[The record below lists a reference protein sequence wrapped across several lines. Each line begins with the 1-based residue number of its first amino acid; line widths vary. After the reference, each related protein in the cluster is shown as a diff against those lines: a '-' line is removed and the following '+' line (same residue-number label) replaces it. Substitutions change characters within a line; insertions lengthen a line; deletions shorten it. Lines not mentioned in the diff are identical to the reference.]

1 MVVSDMSEKRD
12 IQADRAMC
20 EAATK
25 GPWKYVAHPIFG
37 ENSVRQDPV
46 DWNGMGYQ
54 HICVVPAAKGTF
66 HEANG
71 RFIAESRE
79 ALPHYIARAEEAE
92 SALSHERRKVDAAVE
107 YMTHGTN
114 GFEHGICG
122 LCPLGPNTD
131 CRAITAT
138 DCKRLV
144 HDYLDAKAKE
154 GAK

>member
-1 MVVSDMSEKRD
+1 MPDFRNGLMPEEVCNNDSRFELIAFKIESGRVYVYESSNPDEERELT
-12 IQADRAMC
+12 AAETLAMC
-20 EAATK
+20 QRLEADHKAVLIAQCDDLK
-25 GPWKYVAHPIFG
+25 DELEAVKIILADAERDLAH
-37 ENSVRQDPV
+37 Q
-46 DWNGMGYQ
+46 
-54 HICVVPAAKGTF
+54 
-66 HEANG
+66 
-71 RFIAESRE
+71 
-79 ALPHYIARAEEAE
+79 
-92 SALSHERRKVDAAVE
+92 RRMTEAAVE

-114 GFEHGICG
+114 GFEHGMCG

>member
-1 MVVSDMSEKRD
+1 MRRLPMPNSPCGDSVCVTVDVCPAELEKRN
-12 IQADRAMC
+12 RLL
-20 EAATK
+20 
-25 GPWKYVAHPIFG
+25 GH
-37 ENSVRQDPV
+37 
-46 DWNGMGYQ
+46 
-54 HICVVPAAKGTF
+54 
-66 HEANG
+66 
-71 RFIAESRE
+71 
-79 ALPHYIARAEEAE
+79 
-92 SALSHERRKVDAAVE
+92 ALSHERRKVEAAIE